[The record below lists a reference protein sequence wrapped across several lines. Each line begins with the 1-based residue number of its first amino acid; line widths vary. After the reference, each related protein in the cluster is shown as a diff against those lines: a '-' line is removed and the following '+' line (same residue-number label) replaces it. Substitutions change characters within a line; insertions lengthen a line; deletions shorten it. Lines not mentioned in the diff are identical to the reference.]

1 MACAVFDPAQIAMR
15 IASTVDQELNRDGGE
30 SMSARRST
38 PRWFASVFFGAL
50 MASTAASA
58 QARYRS
64 DSVYHFEQTVESSRT
79 TRLLAEK

>member
-1 MACAVFDPAQIAMR
+1 
-15 IASTVDQELNRDGGE
+15 
-30 SMSARRST
+30 MSARRST